1 MGKYQLIGGNQ
12 MKFKINNGSIKQEE
26 EVIELEQ
33 LLASLELMGE
43 EPLQSRSIYLFEEI
57 ERHVAIK
64 ISRQIDLINQLDDE
78 LELVEKDYVREPINI
93 FIDTYGGYVSA
104 GSSIITAIKRSK
116 TEVNGIVTGNCY
128 SMGVPILLACDNRY
142 ATSLSTFMIHSVS
155 VELIQSTS
163 LTGYKHSLE
172 STEMLQEIIKGFFK
186 RELDGKSQFYDDIVD
201 GTKDVYFDSYKA
213 KEYGIVHEVDY
224 EYKKDEPKPILE
236 NKKTD
241 VIKKKPLCRKWKTK
255 TNK

>member
-12 MKFKINNGSIKQEE
+12 MKFKMNNGSIKQEE

-33 LLASLELMGE
+33 LLASIELMGE

-104 GSSIITAIKRSK
+104 GSSIITAIKRS
-116 TEVNGIVTGNCY
+116 
-128 SMGVPILLACDNRY
+128 
-142 ATSLSTFMIHSVS
+142 
-155 VELIQSTS
+155 
-163 LTGYKHSLE
+163 
-172 STEMLQEIIKGFFK
+172 
-186 RELDGKSQFYDDIVD
+186 
-201 GTKDVYFDSYKA
+201 
-213 KEYGIVHEVDY
+213 
-224 EYKKDEPKPILE
+224 
-236 NKKTD
+236 
-241 VIKKKPLCRKWKTK
+241 
-255 TNK
+255 